1 MNSIV
6 RILFSIVFFAITPF
20 SAHACSCVA
29 GITPEETYARADTVF
44 IGTVQSVEE
53 RHLWGRGSRE
63 IVFDVQTIWK
73 GESIST
79 LKIITGTGG
88 GDCGFDFIEGE
99 TYFVYAGQGGFYGNE
114 RTLETNMCNRTAL
127 LSLAEEDVIYANTVA
142 IPFEIVEIVRAEV
155 VEVFE
160 TRNEILF
167 GTKTS
172 HTIQDIEVR
181 ILDGSEEG
189 ETVRFDNDF
198 IILEEGD
205 ALYLRITTRTD
216 GTATYMV
223 KEYDRRGVLWGL
235 FALFALLVVLFA
247 GKQGL
252 RSLGALL
259 ASLLVIGY
267 VLVPSLA
274 SGVSP
279 VPVSVGIAAIILL
292 FAIGI
297 THGVNRGSIIAYIGT
312 MIAVVCA
319 GGLSSLSIFWGRL
332 SGNVSDE
339 TLTLFMETG
348 GSIDLGG
355 LLLAAMIIG
364 MLGVLDDVA
373 ITQVS
378 VVRELF
384 DTNKNMSR
392 GEVYKRA
399 MRVGKD
405 HIGSLINTLVLA
417 YTGTALP
424 LLILFSYST
433 HGFVHMMNSE
443 IVATEIVRALVGS
456 IGLIIAVP
464 VTTALAVWN
473 MKR

>member
-1 MNSIV
+1 MKSIPY
-6 RILFSIVFFAITPF
+6 ILLSFLFFTATPF
-20 SAHACSCVA
+20 SMCFA
-29 GITPEETYARADTVF
+29 
-44 IGTVQSVEE
+44 
-53 RHLWGRGSRE
+53 
-63 IVFDVQTIWK
+63 QTS
-73 GESIST
+73 E
-79 LKIITGTGG
+79 
-88 GDCGFDFIEGE
+88 
-99 TYFVYAGQGGFYGNE
+99 ANE
-114 RTLETNMCNRTAL
+114 VV
-127 LSLAEEDVIYANTVA
+127 D
-142 IPFEIVEIVRAEV
+142 IVRAQV
-155 VEVFE
+155 VDVTE

-167 GTKTS
+167 GTEAS

-181 ILDGSEEG
+181 ILEGSEEG
-189 ETVRFDNDF
+189 EIVRLENDF
-198 IILEEGD
+198 ILLDEGD
-205 ALYLRITTRTD
+205 TFYLRITSYAD
-216 GTATYMV
+216 GSAVYMV
-223 KEYDRRGVLWGL
+223 EDHDRRGVLWLLLGL
-235 FALFALLVVLFA
+235 FVVLVALFA

-274 SGVSP
+274 SGISP
-279 VPVSVGIAAIILL
+279 VPVSIGIAAIVLL
-292 FAIGI
+292 FAIGM
-297 THGVNRGSIIAYIGT
+297 THGVNKESVIAYIGT

-319 GGLSSLSIFWGRL
+319 GGLAYFSLAWGHLGGRT
-332 SGNVSDE
+332 SDE
-339 TLTLFMETG
+339 ALALFVQTG
-348 GSIDLGG
+348 GAIDLGG

-384 DTNKNMSR
+384 DTNNNIGKR
-392 GEVYKRA
+392 EVYNRA

-424 LLILFSYST
+424 LLILFSYGT
-433 HGFVHMMNSE
+433 HEFFHIVNSE

-464 VTTALAVWN
+464 VTTALAVWK